1 MNDDQDHKGD
11 DKQLFRELMGD
22 VQPLIHDK
30 VEPVRKRPRPIPRKH
45 EEDERQVLIDMMSDE
60 MDIDEVD
67 AGEELLFVRP
77 GIQHKSFRKLRLGHF
92 STESE
97 LDLHGMSVEMARIT
111 LARYL
116 LECQERERR
125 CIRIIHGKG
134 LGSATHRGPVL
145 KNMVN
150 KWLRQRKEVLAFC
163 SALPRD
169 GGTGAVYVLLKR
181 G

>member
-11 DKQLFRELMGD
+11 DKQLFRDLMGD
-22 VQPLIHDK
+22 VQRLTHDR
-30 VEPVRKRPRPIPRKH
+30 VEPLRKRPRPVPRKR
-45 EEDERQVLIDMMSDE
+45 EEDERQALIDMMSDE
-60 MDIDEVD
+60 MDLDEVET
-67 AGEELLFVRP
+67 GEELQFVRP
-77 GIQHKSFRKLRLGHF
+77 GIQHRTFRKLRQGHF
-92 STESE
+92 NTESE
-97 LDLHGMSVEMARIT
+97 LDLHGMTVEMARIT

-116 LECQERERR
+116 LECQERDCR

-134 LGSATHRGPVL
+134 LSSATHRGPVL

-150 KWLRQRKEVLAFC
+150 KWLRQRQEVLAFC